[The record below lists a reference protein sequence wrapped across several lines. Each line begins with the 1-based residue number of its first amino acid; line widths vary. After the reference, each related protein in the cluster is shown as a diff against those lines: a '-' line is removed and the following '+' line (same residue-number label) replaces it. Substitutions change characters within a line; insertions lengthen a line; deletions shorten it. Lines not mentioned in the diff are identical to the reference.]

1 MSTPQVYLV
10 EQRFGTGI
18 CWRLLADTL
27 PVTADTLMIPLAS
40 SDPHGCPTPVTAL
53 HNHDYHAAG
62 TSAEYVERVIRDV
75 TQGLKKGLSWSPG
88 NVAPTGYVIH
98 KLEV

>member
-10 EQRFGTGI
+10 EQRFGNGI

-27 PVTADTLMIPLAS
+27 PTEASTLMIPLAS
-40 SDPHGCPTPVTAL
+40 SDSHGCPTPVTAL
-53 HNHDYHAAG
+53 HIHDHHAAG
-62 TSAEYVERVIRDV
+62 VSTEYVGRVVRDV
-75 TQGLKKGLSWSPG
+75 TKGLRALSWSPG